1 MTITTFVSGLTS
13 TGGIVT
19 DGTYLFISDANGISR
34 VKISDQTQTD
44 FTGMGNGGKIGL
56 YGNYIYSTY
65 MNDNQ
70 PNLGRLLFDYNSM
83 TPDSLTVRFNGI
95 QYNPGPDNSYTE
107 FIDNP
112 VDVVGVDGYVFYIHS
127 TGYISRFTIANIS
140 DDSVNDEGFGD
151 ATSSEHATAGYR
163 DLGGALTGASPSSLA
178 SDGSTSSDGYIY
190 IYIGCSTKI
199 VRMSLDG
206 TSSYGPIV
214 TGLSHAVSA
223 LSVSGNYLY
232 ALLSDDTVLKINL
245 TDFTS
250 SELISSGLT
259 SPNSMVNSGDYLYI
273 CDGGSVLRSTLTAG
287 GSSDTTLTT
296 FTVDN
301 SSSDKTVDTGTT
313 SINVVAEPND
323 PNVFS
328 VTIASDVTSAAAVT
342 SAENYTRSVDLN
354 HGANTITVVV
364 TAQDGITESTYTLN
378 VTVTPSTV
386 TTLSN
391 LTVHNNSGLENG
403 FYVYA
408 DAGTSQVGITA
419 TPTDTY
425 ATVTI
430 NGTDVTGDTSY
441 YRTIDVYDGDN
452 YVTIRVTAEDETTY
466 TDYTG
471 TVYVTPTDNGGGGGG
486 GNLSTD
492 SSLSSLTV
500 DSDSVTGYSITVG
513 ADITSISVAAIPNV
527 SSVQSVTINGT
538 SVSSPN
544 YSTNVSISYGSTG
557 STDIPIVVMAE
568 DGSSTSYTLTVTM
581 SASNVTTLSAFTIN
595 TTSMGTN
602 GGGEITVSYGAT
614 VSVYVATTSSY
625 AYIDVN
631 GDTQTIGT
639 KTRTFTGL
647 SVGTHTVTV
656 HIVPQDET
664 TGANYTAT
672 VIVTSAASTTC
683 FEENTKILCFNSE
696 KAEEE
701 YVMVKDLRKGHLVKT
716 FASGYK
722 PIDMIGKRDIYH
734 PAVEERI
741 KNQLYKCSNDKYP
754 EIFEDLIITGCHC
767 ILVRGFV
774 SDEQKEKSIELNGD
788 LYITDNRYRLPA
800 CIDDKSTVYEEAGN
814 YTIYHLALENDDYY
828 MNYGIYANGLLVET
842 CSKRYLKEV
851 SGMDLLE

>member
-19 DGTYLFISDANGISR
+19 DGTYFFISDANGISQ

-44 FTGMGNGGKIGL
+44 FTGMGNGGAIGL
-56 YGNYIYSTY
+56 YGNYIYYTY

-70 PNLGRLLFDYNSM
+70 PNLGRLLFDYTSM
-83 TPDSLTVRFNGI
+83 TPDSLTVRFDGI
-95 QYNPGPDNSYTE
+95 QYYMDPDNSYTD

-112 VDVVGVDGYVFYIHS
+112 VDVVGVDGYVFYIHNS
-127 TGYISRFTIANIS
+127 GYISRFTVANIS
-140 DDSVNDEGFGD
+140 DYSVNDQGFGS
-151 ATSSEHATAGYR
+151 ASASEYGNAGYR

-178 SDGSTSSDGYIY
+178 SDGSTYV
-190 IYIGCSTKI
+190 YIGCSSKI
-199 VRMSLDG
+199 LGMGLDG
-206 TSSYGPIV
+206 TSYGAIV
-214 TGLSHAVSA
+214 TGLSSAVSA
-223 LSVSGNYLY
+223 LSVSGDYLY
-232 ALLSDDTVLKINL
+232 ALLADDTVLKINL

-259 SPNSMVNSGDYLYI
+259 SPNSMVNSGSYLYI
-273 CDGGSVLRSTLTAG
+273 CDGGSVLRSTLTTG

-296 FTVDN
+296 FTVDG
-301 SSSDKTVDTGTT
+301 SSYDTTVSTGTT

-323 PNVFS
+323 PNVS
-328 VTIASDVTSAAAVT
+328 SITIASDVTSAATVT

-354 HGANTITVVV
+354 HGENTITVVV
-364 TAQDGITESTYTLN
+364 TAEDGTSQSTYTLK
-378 VTVTPSTV
+378 VTVTLSSDSTI
-386 TTLSN
+386 SN
-391 LTVHNNSGLENG
+391 LTVYNNSGLENG
-403 FYVYA
+403 FYVNA

-430 NGTDVTGDTSY
+430 NGTAVTGASSY
-441 YRTIDVYDGDN
+441 YMAVDVYDGEN
-452 YVTIRVTAEDETTY
+452 YITITVTAEDGTTY
-466 TDYTG
+466 TDYSG
-471 TVYVTPTDNGGGGGG
+471 TVYVTPTDNGGGGG
-486 GNLSTD
+486 NLSTD
-492 SSLSSLTV
+492 STLSSLTV
-500 DSDSVTGYSITVG
+500 DSESVTDYNITVG

-568 DGSSTSYTLTVTM
+568 DGTSTSYTLTVTM

-595 TTSMGTN
+595 TTTMGTN
-602 GGGEITVSYGAT
+602 GGGEIIVSYGT
-614 VSVYVATTSSY
+614 SVSVYVATTSSY

-631 GDTQTIGT
+631 GDSQTTGT

-664 TGANYTAT
+664 AGANYYAT
-672 VIVTSAASTTC
+672 VIVTSAASITC

-716 FASGYK
+716 FVSGYK
-722 PIDMIGKRDIYH
+722 PIVMIGKRDIYH

-851 SGMDLLE
+851 SGMDLLK